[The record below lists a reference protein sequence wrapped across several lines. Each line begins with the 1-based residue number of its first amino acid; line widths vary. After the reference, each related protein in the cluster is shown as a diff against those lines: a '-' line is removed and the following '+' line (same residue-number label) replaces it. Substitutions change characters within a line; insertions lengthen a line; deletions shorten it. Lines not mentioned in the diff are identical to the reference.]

1 MESHVIESG
10 RIVRIECEL
19 KVSGGDVIE
28 SSKKSGPVEY
38 RHGSGQLLAALEQ
51 KLEGMKPGE
60 EKQGTIP
67 AKEAFGAGPTIEQKI
82 PRASFPAE
90 TKLDA
95 GTRFEA
101 KLGGTAVFL
110 EVLAVDGDDI
120 RAKVIHPLADKD
132 LEFSVKV
139 LAVRPPPPPVPS
151 VPPPPESLPGDELLE
166 DDA

>member
-1 MESHVIESG
+1 MEIQSG

-38 RHGSGQLLAALEQ
+38 KHGSGQLLAALEQ
-51 KLEGMKPGE
+51 KLEGMKIGE

-67 AKEAFGAGPTIEQKI
+67 AKDAFGAAPTIEQKLSKK
-82 PRASFPAE
+82 AFPADA
-90 TKLDA
+90 KLDV

-101 KLGGTAVFL
+101 KMNGSAVFL
-110 EVLAVDGDDI
+110 EVVKTDGDDI

-132 LEFSVKV
+132 LEFHVKV
-139 LAVRPPPPPVPS
+139 LAVRPPPPPVP
-151 VPPPPESLPGDELLE
+151 PAPESIAGDDLLE
-166 DDA
+166 EDA